1 MKIMKFYFISILLL
15 SACNLFAQ
23 LERSYNPLL
32 TINYSDNSQGQSNR
46 QIGNYKV
53 KGSSYLFNDTFTTT
67 VFHNGSFFAG
77 NKATYDTYFQ
87 KVENIDNASQMSVFN
102 LTDVDSFKV
111 FYTDK
116 ETGIIYNKIFINSKL
131 VDSAK
136 NLFLEKVAAGTK
148 FSLYKS
154 YTSTLEDYVAT
165 YAQTTGYKQFKQVT
179 EYYYMTPETKK
190 LIKIKLTER
199 ELKKAL
205 GSQAN
210 SLFNDTFSDNPEYNA
225 VNIINTINAKN

>member
-1 MKIMKFYFISILLL
+1 MKTMKFYFIPILLL
-15 SACNLFAQ
+15 FTCTLFAQ

-32 TINYSDNSQGQSNR
+32 TINYSDNTQGQSNR

-102 LTDVDSFKV
+102 LADVDSFKV

-116 ETGIIYNKIFINSKL
+116 ETGIVYNKIFINSKL

-136 NLFLEKVAAGTK
+136 NTFLEKVAEGAK
-148 FSLYKS
+148 ISLYKS
-154 YTSTLEDYVAT
+154 YTCTLEDYVAT
-165 YAQTTGYKQFKQVT
+165 YATTTGYKQFKQVT
-179 EYYYMTPETKK
+179 EYYYLTPETKK
-190 LIKIKLTER
+190 LVKIKLTEK
-199 ELKKAL
+199 ELKKAF
-205 GSQAN
+205 GGQAN
-210 SLFNDTFSDNPEYNA
+210 SLFSDSFSDDPENNA
-225 VNIINTINAKN
+225 VNIINTLNAKN

>member
-1 MKIMKFYFISILLL
+1 MKTMKFYFIPILLL
-15 SACNLFAQ
+15 FTCTLFAQ

-32 TINYSDNSQGQSNR
+32 TINYSDNTQGQSNR

-67 VFHNGSFFAG
+67 VFYNGSFFAG

-102 LTDVDSFKV
+102 LADVDSFKV

-116 ETGIIYNKIFINSKL
+116 ETGIVYNKIFINSKL

-136 NLFLEKVAAGTK
+136 NTFLEKVAEGAK
-148 FSLYKS
+148 ISLYKS
-154 YTSTLEDYVAT
+154 YTCTLEDYVAT
-165 YAQTTGYKQFKQVT
+165 YATTTGYKQFKQVT
-179 EYYYMTPETKK
+179 EYYYLTPETKK
-190 LIKIKLTER
+190 LVKIKLTEK
-199 ELKKAL
+199 ELKKAF
-205 GSQAN
+205 GGQAN
-210 SLFNDTFSDNPEYNA
+210 SLFSDSFSDDPENNA
-225 VNIINTINAKN
+225 VNIINTLNAKN

>member
-1 MKIMKFYFISILLL
+1 
-15 SACNLFAQ
+15 
-23 LERSYNPLL
+23 
-32 TINYSDNSQGQSNR
+32 
-46 QIGNYKV
+46 
-53 KGSSYLFNDTFTTT
+53 
-67 VFHNGSFFAG
+67 
-77 NKATYDTYFQ
+77 
-87 KVENIDNASQMSVFN
+87 MSVFN

-165 YAQTTGYKQFKQVT
+165 YAQTTGYKQFKQVS

-225 VNIINTINAKN
+225 VNIINTINANN